1 MLECWPL
8 SAFPSA
14 RKQLCILVFNENMY
28 FQVGV
33 FRNVSITCCVLQD
46 PSELRCPLVPLSQTS
61 RLVGRLIEI
70 LPENHA
76 QYSLALHLLE
86 AVEVLTSED

>member
-1 MLECWPL
+1 M
-8 SAFPSA
+8 F
-14 RKQLCILVFNENMY
+14 
-28 FQVGV
+28 
-33 FRNVSITCCVLQD
+33 CVLQD

-86 AVEVLTSED
+86 AVEALTTED

>member
-1 MLECWPL
+1 MSESLL
-8 SAFPSA
+8 YS
-14 RKQLCILVFNENMY
+14 LC
-28 FQVGV
+28 
-33 FRNVSITCCVLQD
+33 NVYIICCALQD

-61 RLVGRLIEI
+61 RLVGHLIEI

-86 AVEVLTSED
+86 AVEALTTED

>member
-1 MLECWPL
+1 MHFKTHFHRVYVDSPYLKLFYTKGCL
-8 SAFPSA
+8 TVYG
-14 RKQLCILVFNENMY
+14 ILI
-28 FQVGV
+28 
-33 FRNVSITCCVLQD
+33 SVLQD
-46 PSELRCPLVPLSQTS
+46 PSELRCPLVPLVQTS

-86 AVEVLTSED
+86 AVEALTTED

>member
-1 MLECWPL
+1 M
-8 SAFPSA
+8 
-14 RKQLCILVFNENMY
+14 
-28 FQVGV
+28 
-33 FRNVSITCCVLQD
+33 LQD
-46 PSELRCPLVPLSQTS
+46 PSELRCPLVPLPQTS

-86 AVEVLTSED
+86 AVEALTTED

>member
-1 MLECWPL
+1 MLFNPEQQFNNTQHKCGSF
-8 SAFPSA
+8 SA
-14 RKQLCILVFNENMY
+14 
-28 FQVGV
+28 
-33 FRNVSITCCVLQD
+33 LQD
-46 PSELRCPLVPLSQTS
+46 PSELRCPLVPLAQTS

-86 AVEVLTSED
+86 AVEALTTED